1 MLSVVSEPR
10 TNPPRRLWRRLLR
23 AMLACV
29 IALALLATAAWFF
42 IVPEMARQR
51 IDALLRQ
58 YEPDHRHFE
67 IGSIGLSRLTLR
79 NMELGRD
86 LWLRAERVDVR
97 YRFGELLKGRVIDIE
112 MRDFEWRVA
121 ADRDGIRWGFTLPP
135 RTSSAPQAM
144 PFDAV
149 TLRDGRLLLDA
160 AGQSIVVPFDAS
172 AIADSSGG
180 LRGDV
185 TSHDVLVE
193 GEMVPGF
200 EASFTYDGSWLR
212 ADAGWPLIT
221 TVPLTAAIDID
232 FSGESTAGTID
243 VTQPAFAL
251 ESAPLIK
258 SLWPAFGEIESA
270 GRASVDARFSLAGG
284 RTQPRITLRGDDV
297 SLADVNWPLAIVS
310 ATGTVVL
317 DSLSPLST
325 DGPQRI
331 RVDSATSGELDINTG
346 QLDFELDESG
356 LLQVQGARW
365 FMNDGGHYEAS
376 PATIDLAQPRIA
388 TTISCDNVDL
398 DFWLRLLTGDRADGQ
413 GRLQGQIAVD
423 WNPRAKPRIQFTAGS
438 LTAVPPTGYVRI
450 HDAPAIDELLEQAD
464 PRFGID
470 ERLRTVKDRII
481 AALEDLGYTNLQ
493 LGFVPDGR
501 DTILRAELQGKGRR
515 GEKPQEFSG
524 LVINIGHFAASL
536 QSVLDKYSAVD
547 RMRDLRI
554 RPRRPAIPTAGA
566 PQDATP

>member
-10 TNPPRRLWRRLLR
+10 TNPPRRPWRRLLR
-23 AMLACV
+23 AMLACI
-29 IALALLATAAWFF
+29 IALALLAAAAWFF
-42 IVPEMARQR
+42 IVPEVARGR

-58 YEPDHRHFE
+58 YEPGHRRFE
-67 IGSIGLSRLTLR
+67 IESFGPSRLTLR
-79 NMELGRD
+79 NIELGREP
-86 LWLRAERVDVR
+86 WLKAERINVR
-97 YRFGELLKGRVIDIE
+97 YRFGELLSGRVTDIE
-112 MRDFEWRVA
+112 IRDFEWRVA
-121 ADRDGIRWGFTLPP
+121 SDGDGIRWGFTLPA
-135 RTSSAPQAM
+135 RASTAPQAL

-160 AGQSIVVPFDAS
+160 AGQSIVVPFDS
-172 AIADSSGG
+172 SVIADSNGG

-185 TSHDVLVE
+185 TSHDVVVE
-193 GEMVPGF
+193 LETVAGF
-200 EASFTYDGSWLR
+200 KASFTYGGSRLR
-212 ADAGWPLIT
+212 ADGGWPIIAAA
-221 TVPLTAAIDID
+221 PLAVAIDID
-232 FSGESTAGTID
+232 FSGDRAAGTID
-243 VTQPAFAL
+243 LAQPEFAL
-251 ESAPLIK
+251 ESAPLIEN
-258 SLWPAFGEIESA
+258 LWPAFGEIESA
-270 GRASVDARFSLAGG
+270 GRASVDARFSLAG
-284 RTQPRITLRGDDV
+284 QPRITLRGDDL
-297 SLADVNWPLAIVS
+297 SLADANWPLAIVS
-310 ATGTVVL
+310 ATGTVIL

-325 DGPQRI
+325 DGSQRI
-331 RVDSATSGELDINTG
+331 RIDSATSGELDITTG
-346 QLDFELDESG
+346 QLEFELDESG
-356 LLQVQGARW
+356 LLQVHSALW
-365 FMNDGGHYEAS
+365 FMNDGGRYEAS
-376 PATIDLAQPRIA
+376 PATIDLAEPRIA
-388 TTISCDNVDL
+388 TTIACENVNL

-423 WNPRAKPRIQFTAGS
+423 WNPRAKPRIQFTTGS

-450 HDAPAIDELLEQAD
+450 HDAPALDELLEQAD

-470 ERLRTVKDRII
+470 ERLRIVKDRII
-481 AALEDLGYTNLQ
+481 AALADLGYTNLQ